1 MKNVEEMWI
10 SGNHMTKMLTYGDL
24 IQLGGYAA
32 VEYCGGPVMQFE
44 IGRTDIIEE
53 GMAIKHEPETH
64 LTSLVAKN
72 LAQTECLT
80 DAEFVALMGFRTL
93 GFIGEEK
100 KGPHTRWTKNP
111 YVFDN
116 DYYKEL
122 LKGDQSKHCK
132 VDSDWRLVQE
142 PKLKEWVE
150 KYAEDETLFHMNYAR
165 AHVKVSRIGCE
176 ETLMSE
182 VDSKF
187 VEDGGY
193 REPSRIKPLFFAIR
207 SYYNNKESFVDMIE
221 DKKADN
227 QVKIEEYNRQLTEG
241 KH

>member
-1 MKNVEEMWI
+1 
-10 SGNHMTKMLTYGDL
+10 
-24 IQLGGYAA
+24 
-32 VEYCGGPVMQFE
+32 MQFE
-44 IGRTDIIEE
+44 IGRGDITEE
-53 GMAIKHEPETH
+53 GLAIKHEPETH
-64 LTSLVAKN
+64 LTSLVAKG
-72 LAQTECLT
+72 LAQTEGLT

-111 YVFDN
+111 FVFDN

-150 KYAEDETLFHMNYAR
+150 KYAEDETLFFMNYAR
-165 AHVKVSRIGCE
+165 AHVKVSQIGCE
-176 ETLMSE
+176 GALMSE

-193 REPSRIKPLFFAIR
+193 REPSRIKPIFYALR
-207 SYYNNKESFVDMIE
+207 SYINNKDAFMDMLE
-221 DKKADN
+221 EKKAEK
-227 QVKIEEYNRQLTEG
+227 QIQIEEYNSTYKSG
-241 KH
+241 K